1 MFIQDLHKQDIKRKD
16 IKNFDKWY
24 ELNKKDIDTIF
35 NSLLF
40 SVENNDIILNT
51 KYEQIYRKF
60 CIFVFNNSNTS
71 I

>member
-1 MFIQDLHKQDIKRKD
+1 MFIQDLYKQDIKRKD

-24 ELNKKDIDTIF
+24 ELNKIDIDTIF
-35 NSLLF
+35 NSLLV

-51 KYEQIYRKF
+51 KYEQIYSKF